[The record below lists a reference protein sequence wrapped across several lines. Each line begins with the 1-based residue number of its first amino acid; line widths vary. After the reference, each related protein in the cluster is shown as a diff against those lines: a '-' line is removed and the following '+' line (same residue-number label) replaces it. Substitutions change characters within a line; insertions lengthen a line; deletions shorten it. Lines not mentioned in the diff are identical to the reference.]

1 MLNYKDKR
9 DLGNKVDPDK
19 PYVVGN
25 KKPPLHTRFKAGQSG
40 NPNGRPKN
48 LARLG
53 QIIMDEVY
61 KSVPVSLAG
70 QTVNRV
76 QGEIFAMQMM
86 KAAINGKAADRR
98 LLLQFME
105 QHEIRQERL
114 EEKKAKQIEEGS
126 VEIDWD
132 AEKER
137 AYQDLMARAT
147 ALVQADATEDNANG

>member
-1 MLNYKDKR
+1 VPPSTPEGKARSLAN
-9 DLGNKVDPDK
+9 LK
-19 PYVVGN
+19 PYVKGH
-25 KKPPLHTRFKAGQSG
+25 KSPGP
-40 NPNGRPKN
+40 GRPKN

-53 QIIMDEVY
+53 QIIVDEVY
-61 KSVPVSLAG
+61 KSVPVKLAD
-70 QTVNRV
+70 QIVNKQ
-76 QGEIFAMQMM
+76 QGELFAMQMM

-105 QHEIRQERL
+105 QHEIRLARL
-114 EEKKAKQIEEGS
+114 EEKMAKQVEEGS

-147 ALVQADATEDNANG
+147 ALVQSTDEDNANG

>member
-1 MLNYKDKR
+1 MPPTTPEGKARGLAN
-9 DLGNKVDPDK
+9 LK
-19 PYVVGN
+19 PYVKGH
-25 KKPPLHTRFKAGQSG
+25 KSPGP
-40 NPNGRPKN
+40 GRPKN

-53 QIIMDEVY
+53 QIIVDEVY
-61 KSVPVSLAG
+61 KTVPVSLAG

-76 QGEIFAMQMM
+76 QGELFAMQLM

-114 EEKKAKQIEEGS
+114 EEKKAKQVEEGS

-132 AEKER
+132 EEKER
-137 AYQDLMARAT
+137 VYQELMARAT
-147 ALVQADATEDNANG
+147 NIMQATATEDNANG